1 MSLTLNKILV
11 LCALLISAMLP
22 GGHGQNL
29 HGKTLQIRS
38 ANLTVPCPPPTTP
51 AYPSTRAVSFWI
63 LQKTHEVAFTAKPS
77 EFNADVSVSKL
88 LVTNPQ
94 DREGD
99 IIATPRWENQTP
111 PAVSLVWADA
121 ATPDTLLDPQ
131 PVADRSF
138 CAQGLAGRSL
148 VAWRSLIPADHA
160 AVIFTHLDG
169 LSL

>member
-1 MSLTLNKILV
+1 MRIADKRN
-11 LCALLISAMLP
+11 AAR
-22 GGHGQNL
+22 GHGQNL

-38 ANLTVPCPPPTTP
+38 ANLTVPCPPPTVP
-51 AYPSTRAVSFWI
+51 AYPSTGGSVFLDPA
-63 LQKTHEVAFTAKPS
+63 KTHEVAFTAKPS
-77 EFNADVSVSKL
+77 EFSADISVSKL

-99 IIATPRWENQTP
+99 IISTPRWENQTP
-111 PAVSLVWADA
+111 PTVSLVWADA

-148 VAWRSLIPADHA
+148 IARAQPDPSRPCRCYIYLPRRAIPMK
-160 AVIFTHLDG
+160 VF
-169 LSL
+169 